1 MLDEEEFKWYE
12 DFFKDKDKLEQEIQK
27 QAIIVKKAQ
36 VVEELE
42 PISPILNVNVP
53 DVTALNTPNSVSSKM
68 SDQRNRQTSE

>member
-68 SDQRNRQTSE
+68 SDPRNRQTSE